1 MDNYGNH
8 ATLSLIY
15 KMETHLAS
23 APASRTQ
30 DCAFFFEQ
38 QLKIMLLLWTYGPGS
53 SIGPELLGREE
64 EVASGHGDGTGG
76 RSTRKRNSES

>member
-1 MDNYGNH
+1 MQHYH
-8 ATLSLIY
+8 SSIRWKHIWQVHRHQELKIVL
-15 KMETHLAS
+15 
-23 APASRTQ
+23 
-30 DCAFFFEQ
+30 FFFEQ